1 MNKIFGKN
9 SRFLL
14 VIVSI
19 LIFNLLP
26 LIGQN
31 LDFKRY
37 SNWDVENSDAYK
49 VGNIYQ
55 KDLLLCMEILKES
68 HPAFAPGLDAPFN
81 IDSINQ
87 AGYLWA
93 SKCQSVTN
101 LWTYL
106 QAIMT
111 LLNDGHTSLMPD
123 LDRNHIY
130 PFELFKENKNIYL
143 KGVTKEYGSFLGKQ
157 ISLINGHAVLEVI
170 NSFRPVISSDN
181 EVNFSAKVGSL
192 MRFYS
197 LWKYTPY
204 CLSDSSLQFRFAD
217 ATTIS
222 LHQIPTRKMNLTS
235 LQSKTQSN
243 QITQNDNQH
252 FQYKLLP
259 EKNICYLQFLDCT
272 DQSSM
277 RYDYYSGKST
287 NISVEDFEKKI
298 SRIPRF
304 DTFLTEMFQT
314 IEATKI
320 KTLVIDV
327 RGNGGGN
334 SSLCDVL
341 LSWLKPL
348 KDIKNGSS
356 SIRISKLW
364 EQNYPA
370 FAAEYKQGL
379 EKRQHPYEIGKL
391 YDTSSLSGSTSGK
404 KNSTA
409 SKEKPSVTKKI
420 EEYFI
425 KNTDENKVFKGNVVF
440 IQDAG
445 TFSSA
450 GLLITKATDNNIGI
464 VIGDKSSF
472 RPCNYGDLLAWELPN
487 TKIKGFVSHKIFERP
502 NTTKCH
508 DLTLIPD
515 VYLTQNWS
523 EVSVGKDICWEWILN
538 HYGK

>member
-1 MNKIFGKN
+1 M
-9 SRFLL
+9 
-14 VIVSI
+14 
-19 LIFNLLP
+19 
-26 LIGQN
+26 
-31 LDFKRY
+31 DYKRY
-37 SNWDVENSDAYK
+37 SSLNVENSEAYK

-55 KDLLLCMEILKES
+55 KDLLLCLNLLKES
-68 HPAFAPGLDAPFN
+68 HPAFAPGIDAPFN

-93 SKCQSVTN
+93 YKCRSVTN

-130 PFELFKENKNIYL
+130 PFEFFKENQNIYL
-143 KGVTKEYGSFLGKQ
+143 KGVTKEYGSYLGKQ
-157 ISLINGHAVLEVI
+157 ISLINGQAVLEVI

-181 EVNFSAKVGSL
+181 ELNFSSKVCSF

-197 LWKYTPY
+197 LWKYTPF
-204 CLSDSSLQFRFAD
+204 CLSDSTLQLTFAD

-222 LHQIPTRKMNLTS
+222 LHQVPTKGMNLTS
-235 LQSKTQSN
+235 LQTKTQSN
-243 QITQNDNQH
+243 QIRQNNNQS

-259 EKNICYLQFLDCT
+259 EKNICYLQFLDCA

-277 RYDYYSGKST
+277 RYDYYSGKTT
-287 NISVEDFEKKI
+287 NMSVEEFEKKI
-298 SRIPRF
+298 SQIPRF
-304 DTFLTEMFQT
+304 DAFLNEMFQT

-334 SSLCDVL
+334 SALCEVL

-348 KDIKNGSS
+348 KEIKNESV
-356 SIRISKLW
+356 SIRISNLW

-370 FAAEYKQGL
+370 FAAEFKQGL
-379 EKRQHPYEIGKL
+379 EKTQQPYEIGKL
-391 YDTSSLSGSTSGK
+391 YDSSSLSGSTSGK
-404 KNSTA
+404 DNSTV
-409 SKEKPSVTKKI
+409 SKEKTSVTKKI

-440 IQDAG
+440 IQDAR

-450 GLLITKATDNNIGI
+450 GSLITDATDNNIGI

-472 RPCNYGDLLAWELPN
+472 RPCNYGDLLCWELPN
-487 TKIKGFVSHKIFERP
+487 TKIRGFVSHKIFERP
-502 NTTKCH
+502 NTVKCH
-508 DLTLIPD
+508 DLTITPN

-523 EVSVGKDICWEWILN
+523 EVSEGKDICWEWILV
-538 HYGK
+538 HYGKEQK